1 MPTDELAG
9 NGGASVATRDWVA
22 LEVEEEGRFPP
33 MNTKRINHDVNM
45 LHGKPTAAV
54 PVSLSLSHPSFLIAS
69 CCLPPRR
76 TLMHHNFLS
85 PLSSQL
91 GSLSWPR
98 QRSTRKEA
106 ISFSI

>member
-9 NGGASVATRDWVA
+9 NEGASVATRDWVA

-54 PVSLSLSHPSFLIAS
+54 PVSGLSMSHPFFLIAS

-85 PLSSQL
+85 PSLLSSL
-91 GSLSWPR
+91 RYHGRLR
-98 QRSTRKEA
+98 L
-106 ISFSI
+106 